1 MRSAVAWLMLL
12 AASLAFGQDVKVR
25 EQAERLLER
34 ANAVSSSPHLPNL
47 ERIDAFRVFEDGAV
61 KEGSFS
67 RVVMQGTGRRDELT
81 FGDYHV
87 LHVWAQRRVA
97 IVGSGPLVPPEL
109 VSVLRITPISHVSF
123 DAEDVV
129 HQITERNVN
138 GRTARCIIF
147 DTVHGERTDHNELCV
162 DQANGTL
169 LFEKLGNAVIENSD
183 FFPFAGALMP
193 GKITYSVG
201 TVRRIEITQTMTPLT
216 GADTNVLVAPQN
228 AQMYELCTTFR
239 RPFATSMPQPK
250 SGNGGDTTDIVVR
263 GMVGVDGRFRDLVV
277 QDSERPELNAEAL
290 AQAQHWSFTPAMC
303 NGNPSVQ
310 EAFIT
315 LHFQGR

>member
-1 MRSAVAWLMLL
+1 
-12 AASLAFGQDVKVR
+12 
-25 EQAERLLER
+25 
-34 ANAVSSSPHLPNL
+34 
-47 ERIDAFRVFEDGAV
+47 
-61 KEGSFS
+61 
-67 RVVMQGTGRRDELT
+67 
-81 FGDYHV
+81 
-87 LHVWAQRRVA
+87 
-97 IVGSGPLVPPEL
+97 
-109 VSVLRITPISHVSF
+109 
-123 DAEDVV
+123 
-129 HQITERNVN
+129 
-138 GRTARCIIF
+138 
-147 DTVHGERTDHNELCV
+147 
-162 DQANGTL
+162 
-169 LFEKLGNAVIENSD
+169 FEKLGNAVIENSD